1 MINCKFFKKIIAIF
15 LNLLYDR
22 IVYKICKFRKYSKE
36 RGKQKMK
43 KVASIIFLGIIIL
56 SIISIINP
64 VYATEKVLDENTE
77 SKLVEIK
84 ENTAKSLE
92 DYKQKY
98 GSDTYGL
105 VAYILNQ
112 VRIYSIPLCF
122 LGIAIGAIHQYVIGI
137 RKLDT
142 LEKGMA
148 LIVTFVTILI
158 ICQILPLAFAVF
170 VKFGRG

>member
-1 MINCKFFKKIIAIF
+1 M
-15 LNLLYDR
+15 
-22 IVYKICKFRKYSKE
+22 
-36 RGKQKMK
+36 MK
-43 KVASIIFLGIIIL
+43 KALLIFTIFIVIIGMFFATTKI
-56 SIISIINP
+56 
-64 VYATEKVLDENTE
+64 YAAEKAIDEATE
-77 SKLVEIK
+77 SKIIELK
-84 ENTAKSLE
+84 DNATSSLA
-92 DYKQKY
+92 DYQEKY
-98 GSDTYGL
+98 GSNIYGL
-105 VAYILNQ
+105 VAYILNL

-122 LGIAIGAIHQYVIGI
+122 LGIAIGAIHQYIIGI